1 MLLFWN
7 VYEGGFIDEK
17 VLLSIVSGAV
27 LLLGACSVSSD
38 KEVKALDEK
47 KITVGVTGGPH
58 EQIFEKVKEVADKR
72 WSRN

>member
-1 MLLFWN
+1 MK
-7 VYEGGFIDEK
+7 K

-27 LLLGACSVSSD
+27 LLLGACGANSD

-58 EQIFEKVKEVADKR
+58 EQIFEKVKEVAAKMV
-72 WSRN
+72 SKLM